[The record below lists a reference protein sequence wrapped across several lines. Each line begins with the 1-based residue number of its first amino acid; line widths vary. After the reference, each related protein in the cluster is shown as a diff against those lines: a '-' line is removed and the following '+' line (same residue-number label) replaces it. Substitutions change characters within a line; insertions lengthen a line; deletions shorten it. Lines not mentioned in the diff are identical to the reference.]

1 MQAGDH
7 PGRHRDDQLREG
19 AVVFFGQVAP
29 LFQQLNGLRTAGGL
43 EAGVG
48 VAGAALRV
56 GGLHRDLAGQQA
68 LLQRR
73 VGLNGHAQL
82 LAGGQQLL
90 FHTAGQQAVLLLDDV
105 QLAVLAVAA
114 DDVRRHIRRT
124 DGADLALLLELHHGL
139 DGLFQRVEV
148 EIRALPVG
156 VQDIQMVGAQP
167 LQALFH
173 VLDDALGGQVAVD
186 GGAVHDFVEHRR
198 LVPPFQAALGG
209 EDHLVAV
216 DVPER
221 LAHDLFAVV
230 QAVDGGRVDPADALL
245 DRRFNG
251 VHRQGVVVVA
261 PPAAAANG
269 PGAHTEKGHLD
280 AAFSDRDILHLIFLH
295 ARSVPHRGPVSS
307 HFWHSLLYF

>member
-1 MQAGDH
+1 
-7 PGRHRDDQLREG
+7 
-19 AVVFFGQVAP
+19 
-29 LFQQLNGLRTAGGL
+29 
-43 EAGVG
+43 
-48 VAGAALRV
+48 
-56 GGLHRDLAGQQA
+56 
-68 LLQRR
+68 
-73 VGLNGHAQL
+73 
-82 LAGGQQLL
+82 
-90 FHTAGQQAVLLLDDV
+90 
-105 QLAVLAVAA
+105 
-114 DDVRRHIRRT
+114 
-124 DGADLALLLELHHGL
+124 
-139 DGLFQRVEV
+139 
-148 EIRALPVG
+148 
-156 VQDIQMVGAQP
+156 MVGAQP

-186 GGAVHDFVEHRR
+186 CGAVHDFVEHRR

-251 VHRQGVVVVA
+251 VHRKGVVVVA

-295 ARSVPHRGPVSS
+295 ARSVPHWGPISS